1 MAHAPP
7 PLVWHSSGDWI
18 SNLDV
23 HIPNLL
29 ANKIRVLVYSGMLG
43 MFVPPPLHVLVC
55 EVADCDVCCLRRLHL
70 QLCRR

>member
-1 MAHAPP
+1 
-7 PLVWHSSGDWI
+7 LHSSGDWI

-43 MFVPPPLHVLVC
+43 MLAPPSCVGVWRC
-55 EVADCDVCCLRRLHL
+55 WHL
-70 QLCRR
+70 LIYV